1 MLNEIQERKRCNR
14 LVVIPWRNT
23 ILFQEL
29 IVDHFGGRRE
39 QKWESFQ
46 GWYHFGV
53 GITSGAVHLTT
64 AAPLLRTDSLFI
76 GPEPRL
82 SIIIENPSFK

>member
-14 LVVIPWRNT
+14 LVVIRWRNT
-23 ILFQEL
+23 IPFQEL
-29 IVDHFGGRRE
+29 IVDHFGVDVNRNGN
-39 QKWESFQ
+39 
-46 GWYHFGV
+46 HFRV

-64 AAPLLRTDSLFI
+64 AAPFLRTDSLFI

-82 SIIIENPSFK
+82 SIIIENPRIK